1 MHYYNDLIT
10 AKVPTAKS
18 NLDFAVYQNPETNV
32 VDIAWFP
39 NTLIPKA
46 QQFTLK
52 DFTTAELNAAEL
64 AGAKRNKIDDINRLC
79 TEQIY
84 AGFTSSALGTPHL
97 YPAQDKD
104 QMNLQA
110 SILASAL
117 PNTPANW
124 TTPFWCQDVATGTW
138 NFTPHTI
145 AQIQQ
150 VGLDGK
156 NAISAALIK
165 NATLSSQVTATQ
177 TLAGVSSI
185 NW

>member
-1 MHYYNDLIT
+1 MSHLLEHAVLT
-10 AKVPTAKS
+10 KVPTAKP
-18 NLDFAVYQNPETNV
+18 NFDFYVIEHPETKTVEIQWNPEYV
-32 VDIAWFP
+32 G
-39 NTLIPKA
+39 
-46 QQFTLK
+46 TLK
-52 DFTTAELNAAEL
+52 PTSADFSVVELNAAEL
-64 AGAKRNKIDDINRLC
+64 AAAKKIKIDDIKRLC

-117 PNTPANW
+117 PNTPASW
-124 TTPFWCQDVATGTW
+124 TTPFWCQDVATGAW

-165 NATLSSQVTATQ
+165 NATLSSQVVATQ